1 VGEASPG
8 NREQAI
14 RVVENGTIC
23 IQVANVGWAV
33 NLRKRVTV
41 RERLDINPDL
51 PPITVPGRVFNEMC
65 SHALDV
71 VPEECCGLITGC
83 SNTPFMGVSRITNVM
98 NKMHLSDPEQYPR
111 DARVGYYMAETE
123 YLSAQ
128 IQAQERGEF
137 VTGVYHSHLNAG
149 AYLSAEDRAYAENP
163 LFPFPGAFQIILSV
177 VGGRIK
183 EVACFGVDVEGGGL
197 YEKNGRLIEVT
208 KE

>member
-1 VGEASPG
+1 M
-8 NREQAI
+8 
-14 RVVENGTIC
+14 
-23 IQVANVGWAV
+23 
-33 NLRKRVTV
+33 

-65 SHALDV
+65 SHALDA
-71 VPEECCGLITGC
+71 VPEECCGLITG
-83 SNTPFMGVSRITNVM
+83 SSKTPFMGVNRITNLM

-128 IQAQERGEF
+128 IQAEERGEF

-149 AYLSAEDRAYAENP
+149 AYLSGEDRAYAENP

-177 VGGRIK
+177 AGGRIK
-183 EVACFGVDVEGGGL
+183 EVACFGVDVDADGL

>member
-1 VGEASPG
+1 M
-8 NREQAI
+8 
-14 RVVENGTIC
+14 
-23 IQVANVGWAV
+23 
-33 NLRKRVTV
+33 

-51 PPITVPGRVFNEMC
+51 LPIMVPGRVFNEMC
-65 SHALDV
+65 SHALDA

-83 SNTPFMGVSRITNVM
+83 SKTPFMGVNRITNVM

-128 IQAQERGEF
+128 IQAEERGEF
-137 VTGVYHSHLNAG
+137 VTGVYHSHPNAV

-163 LFPFPGAFQIILSV
+163 LFPFPGAVQIILSV
-177 VGGRIK
+177 AGGRIK
-183 EVACFGVDVEGGGL
+183 EVACFGVDAGGL